1 MENYT
6 LENFVLT
13 DVEKEYV
20 KMYDGFDFWYAYT
33 DDGSVYRETEKRHLE
48 LQEQGD
54 EMIADKSRLKFINEN
69 MLKLNRMLDDLN
81 G

>member
-13 DVEKEYV
+13 DIEKEYV

-33 DDGSVYRETEKRHLE
+33 DDSSVYREAEKRHLE

-54 EMIADKSRLKFINEN
+54 EMIVDKVRLKFINEN
-69 MLKLNRMLDDLN
+69 MLKLNRMLN
-81 G
+81 N